1 MSNRIIYGSRS
12 ESLAS
17 RDRLITRLSMS
28 ISLVVLCA
36 FTLTPA
42 HGQSTDYDE
51 STDLEILAGLPN
63 TRMHYQRLSSPL
75 RPKAAIWEGL
85 ENEIDALLSGIND
98 YARLEALVHE
108 KSASELQALVAEGAL
123 SYEQITRYFIARIYT
138 VETDDARYLN
148 AVISLNPRAIDAAK
162 LADRERNEGK
172 AVAQDSLF
180 GLPILLKD
188 NIGFESLP
196 TTAGA
201 AALAENFAADAFVTQ
216 RLKANGVVI
225 LGKANLSEWAYFFC
239 TGCPSG
245 YSALGG
251 QTLNPYGRLK
261 FTTGGSSAGSGA
273 AIAGGFAVAAVGS
286 ETSGSI
292 LSPSSANSLVG
303 LKPTTGSLSRSGV
316 VPISSTLDTT
326 GPMARTV
333 RDAVALF
340 NAMTGYDQ
348 ADTAMPRLAEDLTL
362 LVRDADLSGLR
373 LGFPTALALEPLI
386 VAAVGKLEAAGAI
399 VVPVEFAPPDLQE
412 EVQFMGA
419 EMVRDLASYLQHD
432 ASPNVIIENL
442 SGLQTFNL
450 AAPEE
455 RAPYGQA
462 LVDQMV
468 GFETF
473 FESDAQA
480 GEGEIARLKHHVVS
494 EVGGYLDALFSL
506 HNLDALVR
514 INNSGASAG
523 AFANYPALTIP
534 AGYRET
540 GQPVGVTFYAPSFQ
554 EQRLIDIGLKLEET
568 GALRRPPPK
577 YLQGRIPH
585 KQK

>member
-1 MSNRIIYGSRS
+1 MSNRSSVCSRVDG
-12 ESLAS
+12 LAPNN
-17 RDRLITRLSMS
+17 RRINRLLLSV
-28 ISLVVLCA
+28 SLVVFFVL
-36 FTLTPA
+36 TRTPA
-42 HGQSTDYDE
+42 HGQSMDYNE
-51 STDLEILAGLPN
+51 TADLDILAGLSN
-63 TRMHYQRLSSPL
+63 ARMHYQRLSSPL

-85 ENEIDALLSGIND
+85 ENEIDALPSSSND
-98 YARLEALVHE
+98 YVRLEALVHE
-108 KSASELQALVAEGAL
+108 KSASELQALVEQGVL
-123 SYEQITRYFIARIYT
+123 NYEQITRYFIARIHT

-148 AVISLNPRAIDAAK
+148 AVVALNPLAIGAAK
-162 LADRERNEGK
+162 LADRERREGK
-172 AVAQDSLF
+172 AIAQDSLF

-239 TGCPSG
+239 ISCPSG

-261 FTTGGSSAGSGA
+261 FNTGGSSAGSGA

-316 VPISSTLDTT
+316 VPISNTLDTT

-348 ADTAMPRLAEDLTL
+348 ADTAMPRLTEDLTL
-362 LVRDADLSGLR
+362 LARDADLSGLR
-373 LGFPTALALEPLI
+373 LGFPAALALEPLI
-386 VAAVGKLEAAGAI
+386 VAAVAKLEAAGAI
-399 VVPVEFAPPDLQE
+399 IVPVEFAPPDLEE

-419 EMVRDLASYLQHD
+419 EMVRDLARYLQHY
-432 ASPNVIIENL
+432 ASPDVVIESL
-442 SGLQTFNL
+442 SDLQTFNL
-450 AAPEE
+450 AAPDE

-473 FESDAQA
+473 FKSDAQA

-494 EVGGYLDALFSL
+494 EVGGYLDTLFSL

-554 EQRLIDIGLKLEET
+554 EQRLIDIGVKLEET
-568 GALRRPPPK
+568 GALRQAPGG
-577 YLQGRIPH
+577 Y
-585 KQK
+585 

>member
-1 MSNRIIYGSRS
+1 MSNRIRYGSRS
-12 ESLAS
+12 DSLAF
-17 RDRLITRLSMS
+17 RNRRITRLSL
-28 ISLVVLCA
+28 SLSLLVSCA

-51 STDLEILAGLPN
+51 TADLGTLAGLPN

-75 RPKAAIWEGL
+75 RPKTAVWAGL
-85 ENEIDALLSGIND
+85 ENEIDALLSDSKD

-108 KSASELQALVAEGAL
+108 KSASELQALVAQGAV

-138 VETDDARYLN
+138 IETDDAGYLN
-148 AVISLNPRAIDAAK
+148 AVISLNPSAIEAAK
-162 LADRERNEGK
+162 LADRERSEGK
-172 AVAQDSLF
+172 IVAQDSLF

-333 RDAVALF
+333 RDTVALF

-348 ADTAMPRLAEDLTL
+348 ADTAMPRLTEDLTL

-373 LGFPTALALEPLI
+373 LGFPVALAREPLI
-386 VAAVGKLEAAGAI
+386 VAVVAKLEAAGAI
-399 VVPVEFAPPDLQE
+399 IVPVEFSPPDLEE

-419 EMVRDLASYLQHD
+419 EMVRDLASYLQQY
-432 ASPNVIIENL
+432 ASPDVVIESL
-442 SGLQTFNL
+442 SDLQAFNL
-450 AAPEE
+450 AASDE

-473 FESDAQA
+473 FKSDAQA

-494 EVGGYLDALFSL
+494 EVGGYLDTLFSF

-540 GQPVGVTFYAPSFQ
+540 GQPVGVTFYTPSFQ
-554 EQRLIDIGLKLEET
+554 EQRLIDIGVKLEERY
-568 GALRRPPPK
+568 AVRRPPAD
-577 YLQGRIPH
+577 Y
-585 KQK
+585 

>member
-1 MSNRIIYGSRS
+1 MSNRIRYGSRS
-12 ESLAS
+12 DSLAS
-17 RDRLITRLSMS
+17 RDRRITCLSLS
-28 ISLVVLCA
+28 ISLVVSCT

-51 STDLEILAGLPN
+51 TADLGTLAGLPN

-75 RPKAAIWEGL
+75 RPKTAVWAGL
-85 ENEIDALLSGIND
+85 ENEIDALLSDSKD
-98 YARLEALVHE
+98 YARLKALVHE
-108 KSASELQALVAEGAL
+108 KSASELQALVAQGAV

-138 VETDDARYLN
+138 IETDDAGYLN
-148 AVISLNPRAIDAAK
+148 AVISINPRAIEAAK
-162 LADRERNEGK
+162 LADRKRSEGK
-172 AVAQDSLF
+172 IVAQDSLF

-348 ADTAMPRLAEDLTL
+348 ADTAMPRLTEDLTL

-399 VVPVEFAPPDLQE
+399 VVPVDFAPPDLQE

-419 EMVRDLASYLQHD
+419 EMVRDLASYLQHY
-432 ASPNVIIENL
+432 ASPDVVIESL
-442 SGLQTFNL
+442 SDLQTFNL
-450 AAPEE
+450 AAPDE

-473 FESDAQA
+473 LKSDAQA

-494 EVGGYLDALFSL
+494 EVGGYLDTLFSL

-554 EQRLIDIGLKLEET
+554 EQRLIDIGVKLEET
-568 GALRRPPPK
+568 GALRQTPEG
-577 YLQGRIPH
+577 Y
-585 KQK
+585 

>member
-1 MSNRIIYGSRS
+1 MSNRIRYGSRS
-12 ESLAS
+12 DSLAF
-17 RDRLITRLSMS
+17 RNRRITRLSL
-28 ISLVVLCA
+28 SLSLLVSCA

-51 STDLEILAGLPN
+51 TADLGTLAGLPN

-75 RPKAAIWEGL
+75 RPKTAVWAGL
-85 ENEIDALLSGIND
+85 ENEIYALLSDSKD

-108 KSASELQALVAEGAL
+108 KSASELQALVAQGAV

-138 VETDDARYLN
+138 IETDDARYLN
-148 AVISLNPRAIDAAK
+148 AVIALNPSALEAAK

-333 RDAVALF
+333 RDTVALF

-348 ADTAMPRLAEDLTL
+348 ADTAMPRLTEDLTL

-386 VAAVGKLEAAGAI
+386 VAAVAKLEAAGAI
-399 VVPVEFAPPDLQE
+399 IVPVEFTPPDLEE

-419 EMVRDLASYLQHD
+419 EMVRDLASYLQHY
-432 ASPNVIIENL
+432 ASPDVVIESL
-442 SGLQTFNL
+442 SDLQTFNL
-450 AAPEE
+450 AAPDE

-473 FESDAQA
+473 FKSDAQA
-480 GEGEIARLKHHVVS
+480 GEGEITRLEQVVVG
-494 EVGGYLDALFSL
+494 EVGGYLDGLFSR

-554 EQRLIDIGLKLEET
+554 EQRLIDIGVKLEET
-568 GALRRPPPK
+568 GALRQAPGG
-577 YLQGRIPH
+577 Y
-585 KQK
+585 